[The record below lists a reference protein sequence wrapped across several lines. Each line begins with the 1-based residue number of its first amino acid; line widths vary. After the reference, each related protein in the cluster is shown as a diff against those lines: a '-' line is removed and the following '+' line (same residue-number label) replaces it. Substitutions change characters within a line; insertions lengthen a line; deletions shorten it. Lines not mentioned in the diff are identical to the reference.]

1 LYVLALKP
9 GGKVFVLEYS
19 PPHKLP
25 PSSTEPIWEYKV
37 TEAETLLF
45 KLKNTANKAIKKV
58 KKYLI

>member
-45 KLKNTANKAIKKV
+45 KLKNTANKAIKK
-58 KKYLI
+58 